1 VGSAPFGRSPELA
14 HCRRPRPGWDTIL
27 GRPVFGVERPLSNAW
42 GIRGSRGGDVTI
54 ERRRRDAEAV
64 RDLRHA
70 DVGIGEHRLGGLD
83 VVVGEFRRTA
93 SGAANASRGS
103 EARLGALADQ
113 AALPPAYA
121 PFERSMREEKPHS
134 SFSISVISRPVATNY
149 TDDLLKEL
157 SQSGQETHF
166 QFQA

>member
-1 VGSAPFGRSPELA
+1 
-14 HCRRPRPGWDTIL
+14 
-27 GRPVFGVERPLSNAW
+27 
-42 GIRGSRGGDVTI
+42 
-54 ERRRRDAEAV
+54 V

-70 DVGIGEHRLGGLD
+70 DIGIGEHRLGGLD
-83 VVVGEFRRTA
+83 VVVGGFRRTA

-103 EARLGALADQ
+103 EARLGGLADQ

-134 SFSISVISRPVATNY
+134 SFNISVNSRPVATNY
-149 TDDLLKEL
+149 TDDLLGEL